1 MQAALSFCRLS
12 FVFAVP
18 LLYSGSFIWPRSD
31 SARQNNLAL
40 YACTAYIFVDWCV
53 GWCLGFP
60 LENFAT
66 KCRVRV
72 FSKKQ
77 SPSVMYLKLERAN
90 MYKKQNVRLV
100 PEADTLNLI
109 EVSIWRFSNS
119 ARSCQLIINLPFE
132 ISPTTAAQQSKCLLP
147 WDWQVG
153 S

>member
-1 MQAALSFCRLS
+1 MG
-12 FVFAVP
+12 
-18 LLYSGSFIWPRSD
+18 LLCDLEAILQGRITWRCMHVQLISLLIG
-31 SARQNNLAL
+31 
-40 YACTAYIFVDWCV
+40 V
-53 GWCLGFP
+53 

-132 ISPTTAAQQSKCLLP
+132 ISPTTAAQQSKCPLP
-147 WDWQVG
+147 
-153 S
+153 